1 MAMVKEFNMRYVFLL
16 VSCLLLQHLATVTS
30 CPTSPA
36 CSCDGTDVNCNS
48 LQLNVIPT
56 NIPTDTTALSLSQ
69 NQIAAF
75 FVDIFC
81 SFDSLQTLDLSYNHL
96 LTLEEAAFCRLSTI
110 VTLDLSHNNLHDIHE
125 STFDGLSS
133 VQTLRLSYNN
143 LRNLPNGSFSD
154 LAGLKTIDLSHN
166 SLTELPENIF
176 LSNDLNNLDL
186 SYNYLTSFP
195 LSQALP
201 LDKSFASVF
210 NYQLKIDSNRITTFP
225 SSASA
230 HFEYYVWATVTMA
243 DNAISCDCELLPF
256 ANMHKAGI
264 YSPFDWPV
272 YLACGSPDWLQG
284 QQIYYLDTAK
294 LTCIAPNITRTAQ
307 DQDVNV
313 VQGNSTILSCE
324 ATGLPN
330 PTIVWT
336 LPNGDT
342 VDSST
347 EGNTKFTLSES
358 GALYIANTEPGDEG
372 SYKCEAENT
381 YGSVAIYHNVTVMK
395 RLMSETVDTSTQ
407 NTLLSSTQAMTS
419 PVNESENSIWNSFIP
434 DEAVPITVIVSTM
447 VGSVLVIGASIAG
460 VNVCIAKCTAAKATQ
475 VVPI

>member
-1 MAMVKEFNMRYVFLL
+1 MATGFNMCQVFLL
-16 VSCLLLQHLATVTS
+16 ICCLLLQHMAKVTS
-30 CPTSPA
+30 CPTTPA

-48 LQLNVIPT
+48 LELNVIPPD
-56 NIPTDTTALSLSQ
+56 IPADTTALSLSQ
-69 NQIAAF
+69 NQIAALSA
-75 FVDIFC
+75 DAFC

-96 LTLEEAAFCRLSTI
+96 DALGEAAFCRLSTI
-110 VTLDLSHNNLHDIHE
+110 VTLDLSHNSMRNIHQ

-143 LRNLPNGSFSD
+143 LNTLPNGSFSD

-186 SYNYLTSFP
+186 SYNGLTSFP

-201 LDKSFASVF
+201 LDKSFASIF
-210 NYQLKIDSNRITTFP
+210 NYQLKIDSNRITTLP
-225 SSASA
+225 SSASS
-230 HFEYYVWATVTMA
+230 HFEYYVWATVTMT

-256 ANMHKAGI
+256 TNMHKAGI

-284 QQIYYLDTAK
+284 QQIYYLDTAQ
-294 LTCIAPNITRTAQ
+294 LTCIAPNITSTAQ

-313 VQGNSTILSCE
+313 VQGNSTTLSCV
-324 ATGLPN
+324 ASGLPN

-336 LPNGDT
+336 LPNGET
-342 VDSST
+342 IDSST
-347 EGNTKFTLSES
+347 EGNTKFALLET
-358 GALYIANTEPGDEG
+358 GALNIADTEPADEG
-372 SYKCEAENT
+372 SYKCEAQNT
-381 YGSVAIYHNVTVMK
+381 YGTVAIYHNVTVMK
-395 RLMSETVDTSTQ
+395 RLMSETVGTSTQ
-407 NTLLSSTQAMTS
+407 KTLLSSTLAMTS
-419 PVNESENSIWNSFIP
+419 PVTESEHSIWNSLIP
-434 DEAVPITVIVSTM
+434 DEAMPVTVIVSSM
-447 VGSVLVIGASIAG
+447 VGSVLIIGASIAG
-460 VNVCIAKCTAAKATQ
+460 VNLCIAKCTAAKTTQ

>member
-1 MAMVKEFNMRYVFLL
+1 MAMELNRRYIFLL
-16 VSCLLLQHLATVTS
+16 VSCLLLQHLAMVTS

-36 CSCDGTDVNCNS
+36 CSCDGTDVDCDS
-48 LQLNVIPT
+48 LELNVIPT

-69 NQIAAF
+69 NQISTLS
-75 FVDIFC
+75 VDVFC
-81 SFDSLQTLDLSYNHL
+81 PFDSLQTLDLSYNHL
-96 LTLEEAAFCRLSTI
+96 EVLGEAAFCRLSTI
-110 VTLDLSHNNLHDIHE
+110 VTLDLSHNSLQDIHE

-143 LRNLPNGSFSD
+143 MKTLPNDSFSD

-176 LSNDLNNLDL
+176 LSSDLNNLDL
-186 SYNYLTSFP
+186 SYNSLTSFP

-201 LDKSFASVF
+201 LDKSFASIF
-210 NYQLKIDSNRITTFP
+210 NYQLKVDSNRITTFP

-256 ANMHKAGI
+256 TNMHKAGI

-284 QQIYYLDTAK
+284 QQIYYLDTAE
-294 LTCIAPNITRTAQ
+294 LTCIAPNITSTAQ

-313 VQGNSTILSCE
+313 VQGNSTILTCD

-336 LPNGDT
+336 LPSGVT
-342 VDSST
+342 IDSST
-347 EGNTKFTLSES
+347 EGNTKFTLSET
-358 GALYIANTEPGDEG
+358 GALNIADTEPADEG
-372 SYKCEAENT
+372 RYKCEAENT
-381 YGSVAIYHNVTVMK
+381 YGTVAIYHNVTVMK
-395 RLMSETVDTSTQ
+395 RLMSETVDNSTQ
-407 NTLLSSTQAMTS
+407 KTLLSSTQAVTS
-419 PVNESENSIWNSFIP
+419 PVTESEHSIWNSLIP
-434 DEAVPITVIVSTM
+434 DEAMPITVIVSSM
-447 VGSVLVIGASIAG
+447 VGSVLIIGASIGG
-460 VNVCIAKCTAAKATQ
+460 VNLCITKCTAAKITQ

>member
-1 MAMVKEFNMRYVFLL
+1 MAKEFNMRYVFLL
-16 VSCLLLQHLATVTS
+16 VSCLLLQHLAVVTS
-30 CPTSPA
+30 CPTNLA

-75 FVDIFC
+75 SVDIFC

-96 LTLEEAAFCRLSTI
+96 LTLEEAAFCRL
-110 VTLDLSHNNLHDIHE
+110 
-125 STFDGLSS
+125 
-133 VQTLRLSYNN
+133 
-143 LRNLPNGSFSD
+143 
-154 LAGLKTIDLSHN
+154 
-166 SLTELPENIF
+166 
-176 LSNDLNNLDL
+176 
-186 SYNYLTSFP
+186 
-195 LSQALP
+195 
-201 LDKSFASVF
+201 
-210 NYQLKIDSNRITTFP
+210 ITTFP

-347 EGNTKFTLSES
+347 EGNTKFTLSET

-434 DEAVPITVIVSTM
+434 DEAMPITVIVSTM

-460 VNVCIAKCTAAKATQ
+460 VNVCIAKCTAAKTTQ